1 VTQIIPAILATTEEE
16 YAEQLSK
23 IEDSG
28 DFTGGWVHIDL
39 MDNKFVQ
46 NTSIR
51 PEIIAKH
58 PADLKLEAHLMVEY
72 PENWIDQLVKIS
84 IDRIIFPVEDS
95 SGIEDRIEHI
105 KGHEIAV
112 GLAINPE
119 TDIQALEPFIELID
133 LVLVMGV
140 HPGKQGQQFIPE
152 TIDKVRQL
160 SKMREENSANFT
172 IEVDGGISPDNA
184 KLVKDAGA
192 SYLVIGS
199 HLTKGDIDEN
209 LAEIWEKLS

>member
-1 VTQIIPAILATTEEE
+1 MVQIIPAILATIETE
-16 YAEQLSK
+16 YQEQLTK
-23 IEDSG
+23 IQESG

-46 NTSIR
+46 NASIR

-58 PADLKLEAHLMVEY
+58 PANLKLEAHLMVEY
-72 PENWIDQLVKIS
+72 PENWIDGLVKVPVG
-84 IDRIIFPVEDS
+84 RIIFPVVDEA
-95 SGIEDRIEHI
+95 GIENRIEHI
-105 KGHEIAV
+105 KGHELTV
-112 GLAINPE
+112 GLSINPE
-119 TDIQALEPFIELID
+119 TAVDLLKPFIELID

-140 HPGKQGQQFIPE
+140 HPGKQGQEFIPE

-209 LAEIWEKLS
+209 LAEIW